1 MESVVL
7 VIHLILALAIIAVVL
22 IQPSEGGGL
31 GGMGGGSGGFGGLT
45 TARGAANILTRLT
58 AIFTVG
64 FIITSLTLAIM
75 AGNSSSKKSILDS
88 VPVEETAQNVENSTL
103 SEDLEEAGETLDQAV
118 EETKEDLSEAV
129 EDLESQE
136 PEIPVSQ

>member
-7 VIHLILALAIIAVVL
+7 VIHLILALAIIVVVL

-58 AIFTVG
+58 AIFVAG
-64 FIITSLTLAIM
+64 FITTSLILAIL
-75 AGNSSSKKSILDS
+75 AGQSNTNKSILDS
-88 VPVEETAQNVENSTL
+88 VPVEEMAQSVDEGAEKALDSVES
-103 SEDLEEAGETLDQAV
+103 V
-118 EETKEDLSEAV
+118 EEKIEEIADDISA
-129 EDLESQE
+129 QE